1 MVRAGVKGA
10 NTLLEKAPG
19 RVGAVVGGAIGEA
32 THIPY
37 AGMGGAAIGGAIGR
51 AVLPKIKI
59 PGENFGISKPVFSK
73 VPLGPENAPS
83 GEFVDTPQQPKVAA
97 PFASATV
104 VNPKML
110 PAVASGAVRRM
121 PGEIEPEAVGAPDA
135 STLAGRK
142 GVVVAKPSAP
152 TPKGLMLSGEVTKPT
167 SAPPKP
173 IGDLLNEGLGGK
185 ALKPNVPLR
194 DQLSNSPTK
203 IGVSPGHTPVESSA
217 IKSYKYDPATK
228 EFETVTNTG
237 AVYVHG
243 DVSPEQVKAFE
254 NADSKGKAWNDIK
267 NNSTYV
273 GKVVNGK
280 RVAAKPIIGRSASP
294 TDVPPPS
301 AGDLTDVLKR
311 SVASA
316 KRPKSIS
323 RTAQQ

>member
-1 MVRAGVKGA
+1 M
-10 NTLLEKAPG
+10 
-19 RVGAVVGGAIGEA
+19 A
-32 THIPY
+32 TEL
-37 AGMGGAAIGGAIGR
+37 GGAAGVLIGKT
-51 AVLPKIKI
+51 VLPKIKI

-73 VPLGPENAPS
+73 VPLGPENAPT
-83 GEFVDTPQQPKVAA
+83 GEFVDAPQQPKSVAA
-97 PFASATV
+97 PFASASV

-280 RVAAKPIIGRSASP
+280 RVAARPIIGRSASP
-294 TDVPPPS
+294 TDVPPVS
-301 AGDLTDVLKR
+301 AG
-311 SVASA
+311 
-316 KRPKSIS
+316 
-323 RTAQQ
+323 